1 MEANWAAEH
10 LQTIRTL
17 MERSAI
23 YRRALAPV
31 MLLVGIL
38 GGAAAGVGSLAH
50 FDEGR
55 PFVFF
60 WVAVAVAALVAAFLL
75 IRRQALKDAEP
86 FWTPPTRRIAEA
98 MIPLFFLG
106 AVVSALA
113 LIAREEV
120 GAIVVC
126 LPPIWMALYGCALH
140 AAGFFTPRGIKW
152 LGWVFLG
159 GGTLLFLLVIF
170 CGLRVPHIANL
181 MMGAGFGGLHFAYG
195 IYLYFTEKRKNV
207 A

>member
-1 MEANWAAEH
+1 MEVNWAAEH

-38 GGAAAGVGSLAH
+38 GCAAAGVGYAMH
-50 FDEGR
+50 FDDGR
-55 PFVFF
+55 GFVFY
-60 WVAVAVAALVAAFLL
+60 WVAVAAAALVAAFLL

-106 AVVSALA
+106 GVVSMLA
-113 LIAREEV
+113 LIPADKAGE
-120 GAIVVC
+120 IVLC
-126 LPPIWMALYGCALH
+126 LPPIWMTLYGCALH
-140 AAGFFTPRGIKW
+140 AAGFFTPRGLKW
-152 LGWVFLG
+152 LGWVFIG
-159 GGTLLFLLVIF
+159 GGTFVFLVVIF
-170 CGLRVPHIANL
+170 CGLRVPHIGNL
-181 MMGAGFGGLHFAYG
+181 MMGAGFGGLHLAYG
-195 IYLYFTEKRKNV
+195 VYLYFTEKRKN